1 MNIVAFASTILCWGI
16 IILIA
21 LKIAKKQQVS
31 LKNWKFIV
39 AVLIGLFSFSLTI
52 QFQDTAVN
60 IAVLPLGVWILFAFL
75 RKRGES
81 WEKYRRFAWLGF
93 FSNYLF
99 LAVSF
104 FVEPIHES
112 IYPPEELSTYIGAR
126 SDIEI
131 ENLHPSAKQ
140 QQHIIDNLQQV
151 LTDFESTTF
160 FVDEWYNE
168 IRFNYEQPK
177 VEERFPYLVVGHE
190 PKWGSGIATS
200 IYIER
205 DGKGILLSTTKTQ
218 YYFRS
223 EYSILKEDDGD
234 E

>member
-16 IILIA
+16 IIYIT

-31 LKNWKFIV
+31 LWNWKLIV
-39 AVLIGLFSFSLTI
+39 AILVGLFSFSLTI
-52 QFQDTAVN
+52 PFQDTVVK
-60 IAVLPLGVWILFAFL
+60 IAILPLGVWILFAFL
-75 RKRGES
+75 RKRRES

-104 FVEPIHES
+104 LGEPIHES
-112 IYPPEELSTYIGAR
+112 IYPSDKLSTYIGAR
-126 SDIEI
+126 SVIEI
-131 ENLHPSAKQ
+131 ESLHPSGKQ
-140 QQHIIDNLQQV
+140 QQHIIDNFEQA
-151 LTDFESTTF
+151 LTELKSTEF

-168 IRFNYEQPK
+168 TYFNYERPK
-177 VEERFPYLVVGHE
+177 IEERFPYLVLGHE
-190 PKWGSGIATS
+190 PKWGSGTVAS

-205 DGKGILLSTTKTQ
+205 DGKGLLLSTPKTQ

-223 EYSILKEDDGD
+223 DYSILKEVDGN

>member
-21 LKIAKKQQVS
+21 LKLTKKQQLS
-31 LKNWKFIV
+31 LWNWKLIV
-39 AVLIGLFSFSLTI
+39 AILVGLFSFSLTI
-52 QFQDTAVN
+52 QFQDNAVK

-75 RKRGES
+75 RKRRES
-81 WEKYRRFAWLGF
+81 WEKYRKFAWLGF

-104 FVEPIHES
+104 LVEPIHES
-112 IYPPEELSTYIGAR
+112 IFPTEQLSTYIGAR

-140 QQHIIDNLQQV
+140 QQYIIDNLQQA
-151 LTDFESTTF
+151 LTDFESTEF
-160 FVDEWYNE
+160 SVIEWYNE
-168 IRFNYEQPK
+168 TYFNYERPK
-177 VEERFPYLVVGHE
+177 IEERFPYLVVGHE
-190 PKWGSGIATS
+190 PKWGSGVATS

-223 EYSILKEDDGD
+223 EHSILKEGDGD

>member
-21 LKIAKKQQVS
+21 LKLTKKQQLS
-31 LKNWKFIV
+31 LWNWKLIV
-39 AVLIGLFSFSLTI
+39 AILVGLFSVSLTLE
-52 QFQDTAVN
+52 FQDTAVK
-60 IAVLPLGVWILFAFL
+60 IAVLPLGVWVLFAFL
-75 RKRGES
+75 RKRQGS
-81 WEKYRRFAWLGF
+81 WEKYRKFAWLGF

-104 FVEPIHES
+104 FVLPIHES
-112 IYPPEELSTYIGAR
+112 IYPSEQLSTYIGAR

-131 ENLHPSAKQ
+131 ENLHPSGKQ
-140 QQHIIDNLQQV
+140 QQHIIDNLQQA
-151 LTDFESTTF
+151 LTDFESTSF
-160 FVDEWYNE
+160 SVIEWYNE
-168 IRFNYEQPK
+168 TYLNSESSKI
-177 VEERFPYLVVGHE
+177 EERFPYLVVGHE
-190 PKWGSGIATS
+190 PKWGSGVVAS

-205 DGKGILLSTTKTQ
+205 DGKGILLSTIKTQ

-223 EYSILKEDDGD
+223 EHSILKEVDGN